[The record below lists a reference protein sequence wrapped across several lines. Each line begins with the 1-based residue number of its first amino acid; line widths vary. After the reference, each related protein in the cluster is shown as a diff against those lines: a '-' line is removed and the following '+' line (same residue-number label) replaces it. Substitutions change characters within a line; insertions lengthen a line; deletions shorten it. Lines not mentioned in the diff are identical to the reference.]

1 MATRKDGSARPDA
14 CRSPQEMSYEEA
26 LRELESIIERLEQG
40 DIALQES
47 LQEHRRGTELL
58 KRCRGIL
65 DAAEQEIEKLT
76 AEEAPDT

>member
-1 MATRKDGSARPDA
+1 MPPRPGASAAAARRP
-14 CRSPQEMSYEEA
+14 PEEMSYEEA

-40 DIALQES
+40 DTALAES

-76 AEEAPDT
+76 AEEAPET